1 MFVSTK
7 GKQVGST
14 ASVVTNSVLIISHIT
29 FRGCR
34 VRISSDNLSRKF
46 WPLSLCHATPEEGVQ
61 GRVIVSQCFDRINE
75 ISGGHEKG
83 LVLEN

>member
-14 ASVVTNSVLIISHIT
+14 ASVVSNSVLIISHIT

-46 WPLSLCHATPEEGVQ
+46 WPLSLSRNA
-61 GRVIVSQCFDRINE
+61 GRGGPGTCDCFT
-75 ISGGHEKG
+75 
-83 LVLEN
+83 VF

>member
-1 MFVSTK
+1 MVLGHGHMFVSTK

-14 ASVVTNSVLIISHIT
+14 ASVATNSVLIISHIT

-61 GRVIVSQCFDRINE
+61 GRVISCFT
-75 ISGGHEKG
+75 
-83 LVLEN
+83 VF

>member
-1 MFVSTK
+1 MSTK

-29 FRGCR
+29 FRGGR
-34 VRISSDNLSRKF
+34 VRISDNLSRKF

-61 GRVIVSQCFDRINE
+61 GRVISCFT
-75 ISGGHEKG
+75 
-83 LVLEN
+83 VF

>member
-34 VRISSDNLSRKF
+34 VRISFSKVLA
-46 WPLSLCHATPEEGVQ
+46 PLSLSRNA
-61 GRVIVSQCFDRINE
+61 GR
-75 ISGGHEKG
+75 GGPGTCDIMFHN
-83 LVLEN
+83 VLTESTRFPAAMRRGSF